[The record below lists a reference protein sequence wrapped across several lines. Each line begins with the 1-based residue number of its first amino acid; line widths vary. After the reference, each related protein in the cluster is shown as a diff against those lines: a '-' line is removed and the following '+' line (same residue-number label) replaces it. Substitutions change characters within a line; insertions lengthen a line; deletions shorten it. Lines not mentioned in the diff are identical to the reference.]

1 MDILAW
7 IVDNIAWLAAGIL
20 GLALVGQY
28 FVGMADYYLA
38 IENPRPLDE
47 NEDVI
52 TSTWWGFLTQSKSTY
67 TAEMA
72 GQGLADVRVFATR
85 KQMLTSILTFGWKR
99 SVTIA
104 WRGNAGQ
111 HPLGQA

>member
-1 MDILAW
+1 MET
-7 IVDNIAWLAAGIL
+7 IALIAAGVL
-20 GLALVGQY
+20 LAMLVGQY
-28 FVGMADYYLA
+28 FAGMADYYLA

-47 NEDVI
+47 HEAVI
-52 TSTWWGFLTQSKSTY
+52 TAKWWGFLTQTKSSLV
-67 TAEMA
+67 AELA
-72 GQGLADVRVFATR
+72 GQGFADVRVFATR
-85 KQMLTSILTFGWKR
+85 RQMLASIMTFGWRR

>member
-1 MDILAW
+1 MNIIVWIADHIAWILA
-7 IVDNIAWLAAGIL
+7 AA
-20 GLALVGQY
+20 ALLMLLGQY
-28 FVGMADYYLA
+28 FSGMADYYLS

-52 TSTWWGFLTQSKSTY
+52 TSTWWGFLTQSQSSY

-85 KQMLTSILTFGWKR
+85 KQVLVSILTFGWKR

>member
-1 MDILAW
+1 MDFVVW
-7 IVDNIAWLAAGIL
+7 IVDNIALVLLAISVL
-20 GLALVGQY
+20 MLLGQY
-28 FVGMADYYLA
+28 FSGMADYYLA

-52 TSTWWGFLTQSKSTY
+52 TSTWWGFLTQARSSF

-72 GQGLADVRVFATR
+72 GQGFADVRVFSTR
-85 KQMLTSILTFGWKR
+85 RQMLVSILTCGWKR

>member
-1 MDILAW
+1 MDFLNW
-7 IVDNIAWLAAGIL
+7 MVDNVGWPLASVTTL
-20 GLALVGQY
+20 MLVGQY

-47 NEDVI
+47 NVDVI
-52 TSTWWGFLTQSKSTY
+52 TSTWWGFLTQSTSTY

-85 KQMLTSILTFGWKR
+85 KQMLASIASFGWKR

-111 HPLGQA
+111 HPLGHA

>member
-1 MDILAW
+1 MSLISW
-7 IVDNIAWLAAGIL
+7 IFDN
-20 GLALVGQY
+20 LALVFMGIFALMVLGQY
-28 FVGMADYYLA
+28 FAGMADYYLA

-52 TSTWWGFLTQSKSTY
+52 TSTWWGFLTQSRSSF

-72 GQGLADVRVFATR
+72 GQGFADVRVFATR
-85 KQMLTSILTFGWKR
+85 KQMLKSILTCGWKR
-99 SVTIA
+99 EVTIA